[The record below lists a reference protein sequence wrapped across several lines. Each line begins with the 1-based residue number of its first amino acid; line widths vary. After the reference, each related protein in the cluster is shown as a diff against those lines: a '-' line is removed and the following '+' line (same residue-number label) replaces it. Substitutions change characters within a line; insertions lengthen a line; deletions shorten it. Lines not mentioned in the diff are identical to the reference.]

1 MDREAVQARI
11 AHEAAE
17 LRAGFPY
24 LTDCQA
30 ALVQWKDGDAARY
43 ALHLDIRWPQH
54 QTLMSGG
61 PHDSAEAA
69 ISAAFR
75 SARQRLHEATWASR

>member
-11 AHEAAE
+11 SRETAE
-17 LRAGFPY
+17 LQVQFPQV
-24 LTDCQA
+24 TGCQA
-30 ALVQWKDGDAARY
+30 ALVQWKDGAAARY

-61 PHDSAEAA
+61 PHDSAETA
-69 ISAAFR
+69 IVAAFQA
-75 SARQRLHEATWASR
+75 ARARLRDALAGG